1 MIKAA
6 ILGGSGYTGLELMR
20 ILHLHP
26 EVELVWV
33 TSRKHAGEPINSL
46 FPSLTAFKNMKFIDP
61 AEIDG
66 QPKADVVFTAVP
78 HQTAMNAVPKFLEM
92 GAKVV
97 DLSADFRIRDKEVY
111 EKWYVEHTA
120 PELLSKAVYGLPEIY
135 GGQISTSH
143 LVANPGCYPT
153 STILPLYPLLKQG
166 LIDHKGIVVD
176 SKSGASGAG
185 RGASVALLFC
195 EVNEGFKA
203 YKVGQHRHTPEIEQE
218 LSEAAGEAVTISFTP
233 HLVPMSRGILTTSYS
248 MVKDGVATDDVLEC
262 LVSAYENSPFVT
274 VFPRGTFPNV
284 SHVRGTNFCFI
295 GAHVDGRT
303 GRLVL
308 VSVIDNLTKG
318 ASGQAV
324 QNMNLM
330 FGLDQKMGL
339 EGLAIT
345 P

>member
-6 ILGGSGYTGLELMR
+6 ILGGSGYTGVELMR
-20 ILHLHP
+20 IIHLHP

-33 TSRKHAGEPINSL
+33 TSRKHAGKSVTSL
-46 FPSLTAFKNMKFIDP
+46 FPSLIAYDGLNFIDP
-61 AEIDG
+61 SDKAAE
-66 QPKADVVFTAVP
+66 QKVDVVFTAVP
-78 HQTAMNAVPKFLEM
+78 HQTAMNAVPHYLAA

-97 DLSADFRIRDKEVY
+97 DLSADFRIRNQAVY
-111 EKWYVEHTA
+111 EEWYVKHTA
-120 PELLSKAVYGLPEIY
+120 PELLEKAAYGLPEIY
-135 GGQISTSH
+135 ESRIKESR

-153 STILPLYPLLKQG
+153 STILPLFPLLKEG
-166 LIDHKGIVVD
+166 LIDSQGIVVD

-195 EVNEGFKA
+195 EVNEAFKA

-218 LSEAAGEAVTISFTP
+218 LSVAAGNGVTINFTP

-248 MVKDGVATDDVLEC
+248 KAKEGVATKDVLER
-262 LVSAYENSPFVT
+262 LEHAYKKCPFVK
-274 VFPRGTFPNV
+274 VLPEGSFPNV
-284 SHVRGTNFCFI
+284 AHVRGTNFCFI
-295 GAHVDGRT
+295 GAFVDERT
-303 GRLVL
+303 GRVIL
-308 VSVIDNLTKG
+308 VSAIDNLTKG

-330 FGLDQKMGL
+330 FGLDQETGL
-339 EGLAIT
+339 NSLALF